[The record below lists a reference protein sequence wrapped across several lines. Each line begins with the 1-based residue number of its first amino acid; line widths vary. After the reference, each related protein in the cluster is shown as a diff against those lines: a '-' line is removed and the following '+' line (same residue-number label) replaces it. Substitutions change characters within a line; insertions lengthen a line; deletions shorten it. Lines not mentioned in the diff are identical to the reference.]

1 MALVVGASLLGTTAA
16 AATLAG
22 GALLVGSYVVGYLAI
37 TAVTSIIM
45 KSLAPKPS
53 AQGAAGSRGYTV
65 NSQGS
70 AQDHQIIYGEVK
82 VGGAIVYDEA
92 TGSDNEYFHRI
103 IAIAGHEV
111 DSFVTFY
118 ANEEALTVNG
128 SGNVTAPAKYSG
140 KMRIQSEIGSD
151 TQLANASLLSES
163 AHWNNNCKL
172 SGIAY
177 IYARFEY
184 DQDTYPNGIPSITA
198 VVRGKKVYDPRTS
211 TTAWSSNPALCIRD
225 YLKSSYGLSEAD
237 AKIDD
242 AAIISAANICDQTIN
257 NAPSAPISTS
267 TRYTCNGSFTTA
279 VTPYDTLSNLVSAM
293 GGKIWYGQGKWRIK
307 PAYWTAPVMD
317 ITNDDFRSGIGV
329 STRHSRRDNFN
340 TLSGTF
346 RGAESDWQ
354 VTDYPSVTN
363 AAFLAADGG
372 QESVADVPLTFTV
385 FSLEASRLGLIALE
399 ANRQQLTVSASF
411 GLRTLEL
418 EIGDNVRI
426 TNTRFGWTNKE
437 FEVQSW
443 SFGLTDGL
451 DLQVDMVLRETA
463 ESIYD
468 QAYDGVFYERDNTTL
483 PSAFDVPLVGMTLST
498 ALRSTNQTVVA
509 VLDVQL
515 SATSAFID
523 KYEVEY
529 KLSSATDYI
538 ALGSGSGLNYELIY
552 TSDATFDIRARA
564 VNTFGVRGEYTTTL
578 NYGARPFAEPPADV
592 TNISANIN
600 QTTAVLSWSP
610 VPDLDLSH
618 YEIRFTREAVPVWSN
633 SVLLVDKVA
642 RPATSITVAAQTGTY
657 LIKAVDK
664 LDNKSVGA
672 VGTTVA
678 ISASDTI
685 GLNVIQT
692 LTENPNF
699 LGTKTNTT
707 VIGGNSLSLTL
718 GQASGTY
725 DFNSVVDLGATF
737 TSYVESFIDII
748 QLNYA
753 LQFDDPVENFD
764 GREGLFDGDPAA
776 YDGSTAVVQIATTL
790 DDPTSP
796 TATFTAFNNLSA
808 GSYSARGYKFRAL
821 LTTNNLD
828 VAPKVTNLQV
838 KIDMQDVIQS
848 AEDIAFTG
856 TKVVTFPSAFYTVSN
871 PAVSTS
877 VTGLGSGD
885 YIEITSKTNSGFTI
899 TAKDSSGN
907 PLTTQTELDYV
918 ARGYGKET

>member
-37 TAVTSIIM
+37 TAVTSVIM
-45 KSLAPKPS
+45 KALMPKPS
-53 AQGAAGSRGYTV
+53 AQSAAGGAGARGYTV

-92 TGSDNEYFHRI
+92 TGSDNKFFHRI

-128 SGNVTAPAKYSG
+128 SGNVTSPAKYSG

-211 TTAWSSNPALCIRD
+211 TTVWSSNPALCIRD

-267 TRYTCNGSFTTA
+267 TRYTCNGSFTTQ
-279 VTPYDTLSNLVSAM
+279 VTPYDNLSNLVSAM

-515 SATSAFID
+515 SATSVFID

-618 YEIRFTREAVPVWSN
+618 YEVRFTREAVPVWSN

-642 RPATSITVAAQTGTY
+642 RPATSITVAAH
-657 LIKAVDK
+657 
-664 LDNKSVGA
+664 
-672 VGTTVA
+672 
-678 ISASDTI
+678 
-685 GLNVIQT
+685 
-692 LTENPNF
+692 F

-718 GQASGTY
+718 NQASGTY

-753 LQFDDPVENFD
+753 LQFDSPVENFD
-764 GREGLFDGDPAA
+764 VREGLFDGDPAA
-776 YDGSTAVVQIATTL
+776 YDGSTAVVQVSTTL
-790 DDPTSP
+790 DDPASP

-808 GSYSARGYKFRAL
+808 GSYSARGYKFRAV

-838 KIDMQDVIQS
+838 KIDMPDVIQS